1 MKFTILIVRPPGYRF
16 SDCFKEPAETVMYG
30 LRSLGHESEM
40 TENGFRR
47 GSRHILFGGHLLA
60 ADSVLPKDSILY
72 NLEQVNGGHTGN
84 LATLGRKYTLW
95 DFAKP
100 NCGSWEG
107 LDVQARHVPIGY
119 VPEMTRIIPAD
130 KDIDVLFYGSMNP
143 RRHAIIEQLT
153 RLGLNVISRV
163 NDAYGAV
170 LDSLI
175 ARAKVVL
182 NIHYAATQL
191 FEIVR
196 VGYALANSKAV
207 VSEQSVDDYPELK
220 DGICITPYSA
230 LVDTCRHLSTTHK
243 LRAALEGRALESFRR
258 MPETQYLEAAL

>member
-1 MKFTILIVRPPGYRF
+1 
-16 SDCFKEPAETVMYG
+16 MYG
-30 LRSLGHESEM
+30 LKALGHQSEI
-40 TENGFRR
+40 TENAFRR
-47 GSRHILFGGHLLA
+47 GSQHIVFGGHLLS
-60 ADSVLPKDSILY
+60 ADSVLPNDSVLY
-72 NLEQVNGGHTGN
+72 NLEQVNGGHVGN
-84 LATLGRKYTLW
+84 LATLAKKYTLW

-100 NCGSWEG
+100 NCESWAG
-107 LDVQARHVPIGY
+107 LDIEARHVPIGY
-119 VPEMTRIIPAD
+119 VPEMTRIIPAE

-153 RLGLNVISRV
+153 RLGLNVVSRV

-175 ARAKVVL
+175 ARAKIIL
-182 NIHYAATQL
+182 NIHYATTQL

-220 DGICITPYSA
+220 DGISIRPYSA
-230 LVDTCRHLSTTHK
+230 LVDACKELLAKHK
-243 LRAALEGRALESFRR
+243 HRAELELRALESFRR
-258 MPETQYLEAAL
+258 MPENEYLEAALSPS